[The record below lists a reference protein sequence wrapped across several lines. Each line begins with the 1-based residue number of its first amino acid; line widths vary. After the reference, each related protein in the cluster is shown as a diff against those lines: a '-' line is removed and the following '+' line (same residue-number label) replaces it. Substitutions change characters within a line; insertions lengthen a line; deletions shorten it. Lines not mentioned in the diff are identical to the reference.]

1 MTTKSQ
7 MTRMMPTR
15 YLNLICV
22 PIMASIALVGSCVER
37 PQPYAEENNV
47 NYGSCRVF
55 ETLTFHNDQLIR
67 IECGNLEVSI
77 SDKGIINNLQ
87 HPGSLN
93 FNLSIDPEGDHMT
106 TVTLLSPEG
115 NRPIWVNEDFEN
127 LAVWLSKEL
136 DLQDTNTLFSVIDSE
151 RSLRV
156 IVQSEYR
163 VDLTGAREAIADFRE
178 RTKQIADRSND

>member
-1 MTTKSQ
+1 MDQKIFSCT
-7 MTRMMPTR
+7 
-15 YLNLICV
+15 LNLLRM
-22 PIMASIALVGSCVER
+22 PIIASVALFAGCAER
-37 PQPYAEENNV
+37 PQPYAEANNV

-67 IECGNLEVSI
+67 VECGNLELSI

-93 FNLSIDPEGDHMT
+93 FNLSIDPEGDQLT

-115 NRPIWVNEDFEN
+115 NRPIWVKEDFEN

-136 DLQDTNTLFSVIDSE
+136 DLQDTNALFGVIDRE

-163 VDLTGAREAIADFRE
+163 VDLTGARRGYS
-178 RTKQIADRSND
+178 RLSRKN